1 MFLIKRFILKVHIN
15 NCNKGPGSRNRDNR
29 RNPRGNEMYTL
40 WHIINR
46 AYKLTVICGYKLHI
60 TWRRCNDILFP
71 LTILR
76 QLRTNSNKCLR
87 QKLNVILWW
96 NNGRIYL
103 PFLDTFNYVSSPAH
117 LNIAVIKIR
126 RALTPKLLRT
136 KKFVLINLP
145 WTPHK
150 NIAHNAF
157 CSCALWHT
165 TDVKYGAS
173 MYPTYVS

>member
-1 MFLIKRFILKVHIN
+1 MCYNDVLQYCSGYIWWRSCRRGDSFDRTLMFLIKRFILKVHIN

-96 NNGRIYL
+96 NNGRFYL
-103 PFLDTFNYVSSPAH
+103 PFLDTIFNYVSSPAH
-117 LNIAVIKIR
+117 LNGCYSCNKNTT
-126 RALTPKLLRT
+126 RAHSEIVAY
-136 KKFVLINLP
+136 KKVCFN
-145 WTPHK
+145 
-150 NIAHNAF
+150 
-157 CSCALWHT
+157 
-165 TDVKYGAS
+165 
-173 MYPTYVS
+173 